1 MASSLSLSQSF
12 SSLHHQTSS
21 PLIPRN
27 PRPLHLR
34 TQSRKPISIKALS
47 APILT
52 QDDLKK
58 LAANK
63 AVDYIK
69 PGMVLGLGTRSTT
82 TFVVAKLGHLLQT
95 GQLSNIVEIPTS
107 KRTEEQA
114 RQLGI
119 PLSVLDG
126 HLRLHRCE
134 RLFAVSVPTQT
145 ICKTP
150 RTR

>member
-12 SSLHHQTSS
+12 SNFSSLPHQTSS
-21 PLIPRN
+21 PLSPHN
-27 PRPLHLR
+27 PKPLHLR

-58 LAANK
+58 LAAQQ
-63 AVDYIK
+63 
-69 PGMVLGLGTRSTT
+69 GRGLCQARHGPRPRHQIH
-82 TFVVAKLGHLLQT
+82 HLLQT
-95 GQLSNIVEIPTS
+95 GQLSNIVGIPTS

-119 PLSVLDG
+119 PLSVLDN

-134 RLFAVSVPTQT
+134 RLFAISVPTQT